1 MGGRNV
7 AFFYKNEITKIM
19 NMAGEFKKAII
30 TSGSSSVVV
39 TVTKDGALNVETHGN
54 MGVYAKKGEQIT
66 LIMEK

>member
-1 MGGRNV
+1 
-7 AFFYKNEITKIM
+7 M